1 MVNRERSSVAV
12 GFINFAGV
20 VLIVAGIFHVIQG
33 IVGLADNDFYV
44 VSQKWVFQFNVT
56 TWGWVHI
63 LIGIIA
69 ILAGAGLFSGA
80 VWARTVAVIVAGISI
95 IANFVW
101 LPYYPLLPGVGLAHH
116 RRRFLRD
123 LGAGP
128 ARTRRH
134 RGLSPANAGAVSEE
148 RSTATNAAIAHT
160 AMYAGTAATGARWA
174 STVANSG
181 AVPPITAAAMP

>member
-20 VLIVAGIFHVIQG
+20 VLIVAGIFQVIQG
-33 IVGLADNDFYV
+33 IVGLANNDFYV

-63 LIGIIA
+63 LVGIVA

-101 LPYYPLLPGVGLAHH
+101 LPYYPVWALVVIAVDFFVIWALVLHG
-116 RRRFLRD
+116 RD
-123 LGAGP
+123 
-128 ARTRRH
+128 
-134 RGLSPANAGAVSEE
+134 V
-148 RSTATNAAIAHT
+148 
-160 AMYAGTAATGARWA
+160 
-174 STVANSG
+174 TVD
-181 AVPPITAAAMP
+181 